1 MGEKAARAQ
10 KGMETEFL
18 QESPVRTTSNNSF
31 PLDRGLEIYQTDFGI
46 HHFPESASLE
56 AWKLGLQ
63 DAGTHQAEMPTE
75 QDASSG
81 SFSWDER

>member
-1 MGEKAARAQ
+1 MGEKPVMAQ
-10 KGMETEFL
+10 RGMETEFL
-18 QESPVRTTSNNSF
+18 QETPVRTASNNSF
-31 PLDRGLEIYQTDFGI
+31 PLDRGLEICQTDFGI

-63 DAGTHQAEMPTE
+63 DAGAHQAEMPTE

-81 SFSWDER
+81 SFS

>member
-10 KGMETEFL
+10 RGMETEFL
-18 QESPVRTTSNNSF
+18 QESPVRTTSNNRF
-31 PLDRGLEIYQTDFGI
+31 PLDRGLKICQTDFGV
-46 HHFPESASLE
+46 HHFPEYGSLE

-63 DAGTHQAEMPTE
+63 DAGAHQAKMPTE

-81 SFSWDER
+81 SFS